1 MPGNHENNEF
11 GRRRGQATAIVV
23 GGGPAGAITARGLA
37 REGWAVTVVERRPE
51 GRGKCCGHC
60 LHPRGVA
67 ALGRLG
73 LAAAIAGEP
82 ATVGTELWV
91 AGRRGPRTALAGTL
105 GGGTL
110 APRERF
116 DAELRRAAVEAG
128 VDWIEGSARVEREA
142 DAARVEIDG
151 RRAGPATLVIGA
163 DGVGSGVARAAGL
176 APARPGRKF
185 GFSTTLAAAPGGDST
200 LVTMTLDRDGYVG
213 AVGDGRGSVH
223 LAALVRRDGSREASD
238 PATVI
243 RRFASGFPAL
253 RDRLADPRVA
263 GRGAVHATGPL
274 PWRPSSPVGAVALVG
289 DAAGYVEPL
298 TGEGMAW
305 AIESAESLAA
315 TIGRLGWNAAGAAA
329 YRRAWR
335 ERCAASHARCAI
347 VAALAGRSGA
357 VAALASL
364 RGLGPLAARPL
375 DAVAGFLAARA
386 IWAGRD
392 AVTA

>member
-1 MPGNHENNEF
+1 MPGHHDTSAF
-11 GRRRGQATAIVV
+11 GRLRGHATAIVV
-23 GGGPAGAITARGLA
+23 GGGPAGAIAARGLA
-37 REGWAVTVVERRPE
+37 LEGWTVTVVERRPE
-51 GRGKCCGHC
+51 GRRKCCGHC

-73 LAAAIAGEP
+73 LSAAIADEP

-91 AGRRGPRTALAGTL
+91 AGRQGPRQALAGTL

-116 DAELRRAAVEAG
+116 DAELRRAAVAAG
-128 VDWIEGSARVEREA
+128 VAWIEGSARVVREG
-142 DAARVEIDG
+142 DAVRVEIDG
-151 RRAGPATLVIGA
+151 RRAGPAALVIGA

-176 APARPGRKF
+176 APSSPGRRF
-185 GFSTTLAAAPGGDST
+185 GFSTSLAAAPGGDST

-223 LAALVRRDGSREASD
+223 LAALVRRDGSREAGD
-238 PATVI
+238 PATIV

-253 RDRLADPRVA
+253 RDRLADRHV
-263 GRGAVHATGPL
+263 GRLGTVHATGPL

-298 TGEGMAW
+298 TGEGMSW
-305 AIESAESLAA
+305 AIESAEALAA

-335 ERCAASHARCAI
+335 ARCAASHARCAI

-386 IWAGRD
+386 IRAESD
-392 AVTA
+392 AVIA